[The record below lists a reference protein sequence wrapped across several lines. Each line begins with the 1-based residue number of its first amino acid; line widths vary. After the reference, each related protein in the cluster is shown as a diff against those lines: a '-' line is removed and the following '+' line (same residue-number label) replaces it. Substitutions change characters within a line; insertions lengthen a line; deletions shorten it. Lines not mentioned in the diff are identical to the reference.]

1 MAHPRPLFLALCLCL
16 LVVPSLAGGTA
27 AEAGRPFIVIAHP
40 GDAPPLLTR
49 LTLRRIY
56 LGQITRWPSGTVVV
70 AVNGPPRSPVR
81 EAFVSWLFPEGAAM
95 VHDHWQSAYYQGR
108 FPPRALA
115 SYRAVSLFVA
125 RVAGAVGYV
134 PAGLPHP
141 GALAVRVV
149 GEAEEAAAARE
160 EGRRP

>member
-56 LGQITRWPSGTVVV
+56 LGQITRWPGGTVVV
-70 AVNGPPRSPVR
+70 AVNGPPRSPLR
-81 EAFVSWLFPEGAAM
+81 ETLGRWLFPEGEET
-95 VHDHWQSAYYQGR
+95 VRDTWQSAYYQGR

-115 SYRAVSLFVA
+115 SYRAVALFVA